1 MELKNPESNEI
12 KFKIEDNI
20 LKDIVN
26 AKLYSFNMESLD
38 KLENKTVKR
47 ILETEFFI
55 QYSNK
60 RISDNIDE
68 IKSNLISITNLAKSD
83 IITCSRKTLYND
95 KVLNNYI
102 EKSAEIETDY
112 FNSKE
117 LKKVQNNYNDLS
129 NLYDKL
135 LVNIIDIYELKSQI
149 KELNKEILNLHE
161 EKNNLYECLVEKDKE
176 IYELKMKLKSNNIRI
191 FPTQK

>member
-95 KVLNNYI
+95 KVLNKYI

>member
-1 MELKNPESNEI
+1 MELKSPESNEI

-95 KVLNNYI
+95 KVLNKYI

>member
-12 KFKIEDNI
+12 IFKMEDNI

-26 AKLYSFNMESLD
+26 AKLYSFNMEDLD
-38 KLENKTVKR
+38 KLENKTAKR
-47 ILETEFFI
+47 LLETEFFI

-60 RISDNIDE
+60 CIGENIAK
-68 IKSNLISITNLAKSD
+68 IKSNLISITNLANSD

-95 KVLNNYI
+95 KVLNEYI
-102 EKSAEIETDY
+102 KNCAENETDY

-129 NLYDKL
+129 NLYNKL
-135 LVNIIDIYELKSQI
+135 LVNIIDIYDLKSQI
-149 KELNKEILNLHE
+149 KELNKEIFNLYE
-161 EKNNLYECLVEKDKE
+161 EKNNLYECLIEKDKE

>member
-95 KVLNNYI
+95 KVLNKYI

-176 IYELKMKLKSNNIRI
+176 IYELKMKLKSNNIRM

>member
-1 MELKNPESNEI
+1 MELKSPESNEI

-60 RISDNIDE
+60 RISDSIDE

-95 KVLNNYI
+95 KVLNKYI

>member
-1 MELKNPESNEI
+1 MELKSPESNEI
-12 KFKIEDNI
+12 KFNIEDNI

-60 RISDNIDE
+60 RISDSIDE

-95 KVLNNYI
+95 KVLNKYI

>member
-38 KLENKTVKR
+38 KLENK
-47 ILETEFFI
+47 TEFFI

-95 KVLNNYI
+95 KVLNKYI